1 MSIGPSSLE
10 KWCVVVSALAPT
22 LEMIPF
28 SLAER
33 ELVSV
38 ATVSTLDG
46 SVVPICNVRYLLLD
60 QRSMYLIADIRIRRD
75 GTVIRRVVVLDKTEI
90 QSISGGKEDTV

>member
-1 MSIGPSSLE
+1 MCSNAEDNTVP
-10 KWCVVVSALAPT
+10 
-22 LEMIPF
+22 
-28 SLAER
+28 LAEHER
-33 ELVSV
+33 VSV

-46 SVVPICNVRYLLLD
+46 SGVPICNARYLLLD